1 MGLNTYMET
10 YKSFQSVLLMKK
22 DMNNVKGRENLKKA
36 GLCSAP

>member
-22 DMNNVKGRENLKKA
+22 DMNNMKGRVNLKKA